1 MSEAIHLRAMPH
13 KTTSPASRAAAQPG
27 KLTNLQVLRAVA
39 ATLVVVFHISLQLER
54 WHGEAR
60 FLAVFNDQ
68 VGALGVALFFAIS
81 GFLMAQLVRASDA
94 PTFLLHRVARI
105 YPTYLLIIGLFM
117 AVAPLVVAKPSFDAW
132 TLTLAPVGE
141 RAYVLGRIE
150 WTLIHEVAF
159 YLTLFGLSLLGL
171 ARRIEL
177 VAAIWLAAL
186 ALVAATGLSVP
197 LGVGGLLLTNVL
209 LSDANVPFVLGLLIP
224 WAARRGALPGLLGPA
239 LALAAVPLLA
249 IVLTNAFPHDRW
261 VGGSAAALI
270 VAGLVRMRQVST
282 ERPVGRALVRLGDWS
297 YVLYLVHPPILA
309 LTDGLVPARV
319 PSGALFVIKLA
330 AAFGVAAVLGPLDV
344 RLYRV
349 TRRLVDQAA
358 LSWKRLAAFAFTALY
373 LACAIVVAVDAL
385 GSLKESARARA
396 AVARLPA
403 GSLVT
408 QDRLAA
414 AITEANLRAPASFVG
429 EVESAT
435 AVPTGQIV
443 VTGWALDLDRPA
455 APARLVVA
463 CAGQIAVIGAPQRYR
478 RDVAA
483 MLRRPDLARMRI
495 GFTATIEPGTC
506 PREDPLVTLF
516 SDGEARLLPGR
527 EVPVAPPERAA
538 APAAL
543 VR

>member
-1 MSEAIHLRAMPH
+1 MSEAIHLRGMPLG
-13 KTTSPASRAAAQPG
+13 TTLPASRAAAQPG
-27 KLTNLQVLRAVA
+27 KLTNIQVLRAVA

-105 YPTYLLIIGLFM
+105 YPTYLLIIVLFM

-159 YLTLFGLSLLGL
+159 YLTLSGLSLLGL

-197 LGVGGLLLTNVL
+197 LGAGGLLITNVL

-224 WAARRGALPGLLGPA
+224 WVARRGTLPGRLGPA

-261 VGGSAAALI
+261 VSGSAAALI

-282 ERPVGRALVRLGDWS
+282 EGPVGRALVRLGDWS

-309 LTDGLVPARV
+309 LTEGLVPARV
-319 PSGALFVIKLA
+319 PSGALFLIKLA

-344 RLYRV
+344 RLYRA
-349 TRRLVDQAA
+349 TRRLVDRAV

-373 LACAIVVAVDAL
+373 LGCAIVVAVDAL
-385 GSLKESARARA
+385 GSLKESARTRA

-403 GSLVT
+403 GSLET
-408 QDRLAA
+408 QDGLAA
-414 AITEANLRAPASFVG
+414 AITEAGLRAPAIFVG

-443 VTGWALDLDRPA
+443 VTGWAVDLDRPA
-455 APARLVVA
+455 APTRLVVA
-463 CAGQIAVIGAPQRYR
+463 CAGRIAVIGTPQRYR

-483 MLRRPDLARMRI
+483 TLRRPDLARMRI

-506 PREDPLVTLF
+506 PQETPLVTLF
-516 SDGEARLLPGR
+516 SDGEARLL
-527 EVPVAPPERAA
+527 AA
-538 APAAL
+538 AKAP
-543 VR
+543 